1 MPELVIL
8 VALFLFTAVVARTM
22 NYLFPP
28 DYHQRVENKYNNKT
42 KGDN

>member
-1 MPELVIL
+1 MNEVVVFLVLLAIVITL
-8 VALFLFTAVVARTM
+8 ACVV
-22 NYLFPP
+22 NKFFPP